1 MSIGDLDGDSAIGG
15 MRRGLGSGIIYS
27 GTQYHYFKIF
37 NRIKILYF
45 QKKFSRNSI
54 FYSMENFIIFCKKKF

>member
-15 MRRGLGSGIIYS
+15 MRRGLGAGIIYS

-37 NRIKILYF
+37 NRIKILYL
-45 QKKFSRNSI
+45 
-54 FYSMENFIIFCKKKF
+54 KKKSICIFSKFNFLLNGKFHY

>member
-27 GTQYHYFKIF
+27 GAKYHYFKMT
-37 NRIKILYF
+37 IKIFFL
-45 QKKFSRNSI
+45 QLIMKFSI
-54 FYSMENFIIFCKKKF
+54 E

>member
-15 MRRGLGSGIIYS
+15 MRRGLGAGIIYS
-27 GTQYHYFKIF
+27 GVQYHYFKIF

-45 QKKFSRNSI
+45 Q
-54 FYSMENFIIFCKKKF
+54 